1 MAYKCCDCGHIFD
14 DGEQRAVKECHSEV
28 DGTCYEEFFVCPVC
42 GGGYEETIHCGI
54 CGGEFTKDE
63 LYCGVCED
71 CLSESITYDNV
82 LQYLLDYH
90 LLDEFM
96 FETWFKSSVPSRISE
111 ELEATLQEWFM
122 RLRANDLLCGTSELL
137 DKCREFVEEDA
148 FSKADFADWVLERKE
163 ANYGI

>member
-1 MAYKCCDCGHIFD
+1 M
-14 DGEQRAVKECHSEV
+14 
-28 DGTCYEEFFVCPVC
+28 
-42 GGGYEETIHCGI
+42 
-54 CGGEFTKDE
+54 
-63 LYCGVCED
+63 
-71 CLSESITYDNV
+71 SESITYDNV

-90 LLDEFM
+90 LLGEFM

-137 DKCREFVEEDA
+137 DKCREFIEEDT

-163 ANYGI
+163 ANYGV

>member
-1 MAYKCCDCGHIFD
+1 MSYKCCDCGHIFD
-14 DGEQRAVKECHSEV
+14 DGEQRAVKEYHPEV

-71 CLSESITYDNV
+71 CLSEAITYDNV

-90 LLDEFM
+90 LLGEFM
-96 FETWFKSSVPSRISE
+96 FDTWFKSSVPKIISE
-111 ELEATLQEWFM
+111 ELEVTLQEWFL
-122 RLRANDLLCGTSELL
+122 RLKANDLLCGTSELL
-137 DKCREFVEEDA
+137 DKCREFVEEDD

-163 ANYGI
+163 ANYGV